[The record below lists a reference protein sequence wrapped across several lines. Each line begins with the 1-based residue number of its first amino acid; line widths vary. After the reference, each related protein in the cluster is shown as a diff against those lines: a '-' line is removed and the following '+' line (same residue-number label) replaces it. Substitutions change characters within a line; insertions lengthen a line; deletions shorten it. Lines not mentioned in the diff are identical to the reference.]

1 MGKQLAS
8 DERLLTTID
17 ARQQMNPKSDE
28 NSSPGKPM
36 RLIRLAEV
44 KRRTGVS
51 TSTIYR
57 WMSEGK
63 FPRSHP
69 IGDCISAW
77 TEAEID
83 GWIES
88 KVNGRQ

>member
-1 MGKQLAS
+1 MTS
-8 DERLLTTID
+8 NPDETSIP
-17 ARQQMNPKSDE
+17 A
-28 NSSPGKPM
+28 KPM

-57 WMSEGK
+57 WMTEGK

-69 IGDCISAW
+69 IGDFIAAW
-77 TEAEID
+77 SEAEIEE
-83 GWIES
+83 WIES
-88 KVNGRQ
+88 KVRRIT